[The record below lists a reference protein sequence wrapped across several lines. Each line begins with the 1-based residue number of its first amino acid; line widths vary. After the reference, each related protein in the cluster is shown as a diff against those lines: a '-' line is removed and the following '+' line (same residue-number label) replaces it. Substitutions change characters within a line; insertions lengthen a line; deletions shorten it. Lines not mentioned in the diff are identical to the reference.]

1 MHTFNSSLSIYHL
14 SVSTIMEKTWLVS
27 GAFICLLSL
36 FAYRA
41 KIYENPDVCQQC
53 RPELNTSEGGGP
65 GDRAENHPIS
75 MQLLGD

>member
-53 RPELNTSEGGGP
+53 RPELNTSEGEGQVIGQKITQS
-65 GDRAENHPIS
+65 ACS
-75 MQLLGD
+75 Y